1 MKLKLVAVFILFGLM
16 LGLAYHI
23 EVKARPVKNV
33 TVEMRHGES
42 HAD

>member
-1 MKLKLVAVFILFGLM
+1 MKIKLIAVLVLFGLM

-33 TVEMRHGES
+33 NVEMHYGE
-42 HAD
+42 HEH

>member
-1 MKLKLVAVFILFGLM
+1 MKIKIAAVIVLFALM

-33 TVEMRHGES
+33 NVETRRGES
-42 HAD
+42 HDH